1 MDTTK
6 NTEKASTDNSW
17 RLIADLCHKADKNE
31 QLRKAL
37 KKLVNMNPKAL
48 ATFLGKMQMVF
59 GRLFRVISDISL
71 EATEIFKTRDFF
83 KTKDKGGIFAYV
95 DGDIF
100 NYFDDVVKN
109 SPAKELS
116 SYEFTEDITEENI
129 IGDAKAGDIYEEVDL
144 AHIKQ
149 ICERHIVKGEK
160 LLLEDGKANL
170 FWIRNKKGGL
180 CEVSVCLV
188 SGGWNVHAND
198 FDASRKWDAGSRSF
212 FRN

>member
-1 MDTTK
+1 MNTNN
-6 NTEKASTDNSW
+6 NTEKASTDNGW
-17 RLIADLCHKADKNE
+17 KLIADICHKADKNE
-31 QLRKAL
+31 LLRKAL
-37 KKLVNMNPKAL
+37 KKVANMNPKAL
-48 ATFLGKMQMVF
+48 AAFLGKIQMIF
-59 GRLFRVISDISL
+59 GRLSRVVADISL
-71 EATEIFKTRDFF
+71 EATETFKTREFF

-109 SPAKELS
+109 SLAKELS

-160 LLLEDGKANL
+160 LLSEDGKANL

-180 CEVSVCLV
+180 CRVRVYLDSDGWRVS
-188 SGGWNVHAND
+188 AYA
-198 FDASRKWDAGSRSF
+198 FDASRKWNAGGRSF

>member
-1 MDTTK
+1 MNTK
-6 NTEKASTDNSW
+6 NNTEKASTDNGW
-17 RLIADLCHKADKNE
+17 KLIADICHKAEKNE
-31 QLRKAL
+31 LLRSAL
-37 KKLVNMNPKAL
+37 KKVMNMNPKAL
-48 ATFLGKMQMVF
+48 SAFLGKTQM
-59 GRLFRVISDISL
+59 LFRRLSRVVSDISL
-71 EATEIFKTRDFF
+71 EATEIFKTREFF
-83 KTKDKGGIFAYV
+83 KTKDKDGIFAYV

-149 ICERHIVKGEK
+149 ICECHIVKGEK

-180 CEVSVCLV
+180 CMVIVRLGCV
-188 SGGWNVHAND
+188 GWDVRTYV
-198 FDASRKWDAGSRSF
+198 FDASFTWYAGYRSF